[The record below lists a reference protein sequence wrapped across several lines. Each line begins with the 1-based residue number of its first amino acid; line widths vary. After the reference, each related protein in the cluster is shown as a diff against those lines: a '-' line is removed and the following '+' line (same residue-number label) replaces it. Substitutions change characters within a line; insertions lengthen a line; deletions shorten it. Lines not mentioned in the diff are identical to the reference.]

1 MTPLLLRAEPHLEDI
16 PSTSLDFQ
24 SSVGRPV
31 ANPRGTVTPCVLALT
46 RADDPEIDELSLF
59 LAAEGIPLVRID
71 SDRCLDH
78 PLSWDPLSR
87 VLTWEGERFRPVV
100 SWLRYFTVESMGTA
114 SMDTASMDTAS
125 WGTDGRTV
133 TLYAREQWTAF
144 VTAVVAG
151 TRAINPGCLPGVPDR
166 LSQLAAARAVGLPV
180 PASVVTTRLAD
191 AADSIPGGGDL
202 LVKSLGKHLIEDP
215 PGRMRGV
222 FPRRIT
228 RRELAAERASEPA
241 PVLVQEFVAAP
252 RELRVNV
259 VGGRLFPYAIT
270 RPSPESPW
278 TEPESIVVEPVTLS
292 PELCARLTRLAGE
305 FDLDIAA
312 FDLLDAPEPVFL
324 EVNPEGSWLWA
335 ERRTGS
341 SLTSRAAR
349 DLVVDLFRKEL
360 RR

>member
-1 MTPLLLRAEPHLEDI
+1 
-16 PSTSLDFQ
+16 
-24 SSVGRPV
+24 
-31 ANPRGTVTPCVLALT
+31 VLALT

-59 LAAEGIPLVRID
+59 LAAEGIPLIRID
-71 SDRCLDH
+71 SDRCRDRA
-78 PLSWDPLSR
+78 LSWDPLSG
-87 VLTWEGERFRPVV
+87 VLTWEGERFRPLV
-100 SWLRYFTVESMGTA
+100 SWLRYFTVESM
-114 SMDTASMDTAS
+114 DTASPDTS
-125 WGTDGRTV
+125 FLGTDGRTV
-133 TLYAREQWTAF
+133 ALYAREQWTAF
-144 VTAVVAG
+144 VTTVVAG

-191 AADSIPGGGDL
+191 AADSIPGDGDL

-228 RRELAAERASEPA
+228 RRELAAEQGVEPA

-252 RELRVNV
+252 RELRVNL
-259 VGGRLFPYAIT
+259 VGGRLIPYAIT

-278 TEPESIVVEPVTLS
+278 TEPDAIVVEPVVLT

-360 RR
+360 HR

>member
-78 PLSWDPLSR
+78 PLSWDPSSR
-87 VLTWEGERFRPVV
+87 VLTWDGERFRPLV
-100 SWLRYFTVESMGTA
+100 SWLRYFSAESMGTA
-114 SMDTASMDTAS
+114 SMGTASMGTAS
-125 WGTDGRTV
+125 LGTDGRTV

-166 LSQLAAARAVGLPV
+166 LSQLTAARAVGLPV

-191 AADSIPGGGDL
+191 AAASIPGDGDL

-228 RRELAAERASEPA
+228 RLELAAERAAEPA

-252 RELRVNV
+252 RELRVNL

-278 TEPESIVVEPVTLS
+278 TEPASIVVEPVTLA

-360 RR
+360 R